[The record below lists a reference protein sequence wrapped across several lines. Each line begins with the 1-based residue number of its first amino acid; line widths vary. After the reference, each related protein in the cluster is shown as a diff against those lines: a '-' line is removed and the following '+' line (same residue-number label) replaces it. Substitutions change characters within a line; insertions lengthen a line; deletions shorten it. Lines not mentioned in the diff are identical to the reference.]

1 MISEEFAAHLG
12 DIFQAAHRH
21 GDRRLSK
28 WEQDFAADLA
38 QRFEDYGLRFN
49 VSPKQWEILS
59 RIRDKLGVDKEG
71 GPDEA
76 VEG

>member
-1 MISEEFAAHLG
+1 MISEEFHSHLAE
-12 DIFQAAHRH
+12 IFQAAHRSPH
-21 GDRRLSK
+21 KLTK
-28 WEQDFAADLA
+28 WEQDFSADLA

-49 VSPKQWEILS
+49 VSPKQWEYLS